1 MRIYIDID
9 TRRILTTAT
18 RPATRLEFKRRDNDA
33 FEVQFLRAGA
43 VQSLPVGT
51 IARVGVKATEDFA
64 GEFLATDTL
73 SVLGTGA
80 ETVYTGSFNL
90 NTTALEALFPEEPAS
105 ITAMLEVQWVSGTSV
120 GSSLTLPITIFNDVI
135 RGDEGAPADLPLF
148 YTSSTPNFLATQA
161 EAEAGSDNTKWMSPL
176 RVAQAIE
183 ELGGGGGVSSWNDL
197 TDKPSTFPPATHT
210 HAIADTTGLQ
220 TALDGK
226 AATSHTHP
234 LSALTQSSATSG
246 QVATWSGTAWVPQTP
261 SGGGVTSYNDLDDI
275 PSTFPPEAHTHA
287 IGDIDYL
294 QDALDGKAETSHTHA
309 IADTTGLQTAL
320 NGKAAT
326 SHTHAASDITSGTLA
341 NARTTATSANTASAI
356 VARDA
361 SGNFSAGTITAN
373 LTGTASGNA
382 PATGIAQS
390 AVTNLT
396 TDLAGKAAS
405 SHTHAATDI
414 TSGTL
419 AIARIPTGTTST
431 TVALGNDSRF
441 SDSRTP
447 TSHTH
452 GNITNAGSIG
462 TTATL
467 PIITGT
473 SGVLQAG
480 SFGTTA
486 GTFAQGNHTHTFG
499 TTAGTFCQG
508 NDSRLLTITGGIT
521 AIAVVATMPVT
532 PVATTLYIVTE

>member
-9 TRRILTTAT
+9 SRRILTSAT

-51 IARVGVKATEDFA
+51 IARVGVKASADFA

-73 SVLGTGA
+73 SVTGTGA
-80 ETVYTGSFNL
+80 DTVYRGAFNL
-90 NTTALEALFPEEPAS
+90 NTTALEALFPTEPDS
-105 ITAMLEVQWVSGTSV
+105 ITAMLEVQWMSGTSV

-183 ELGGGGGVSSWNDL
+183 ELGGGGG
-197 TDKPSTFPPATHT
+197 
-210 HAIADTTGLQ
+210 
-220 TALDGK
+220 
-226 AATSHTHP
+226 
-234 LSALTQSSATSG
+234 
-246 QVATWSGTAWVPQTP
+246 
-261 SGGGVTSYNDLDDI
+261 GVTSYEDLTDI

-287 IGDIDYL
+287 ISDTTGL
-294 QDALDGKAETSHTHA
+294 QPALDGKAET
-309 IADTTGLQTAL
+309 
-320 NGKAAT
+320 
-326 SHTHAASDITSGTLA
+326 
-341 NARTTATSANTASAI
+341 
-356 VARDA
+356 
-361 SGNFSAGTITAN
+361 
-373 LTGTASGNA
+373 
-382 PATGIAQS
+382 
-390 AVTNLT
+390 
-396 TDLAGKAAS
+396 

-419 AIARIPTGTTST
+419 ALARIPTGTTSS
-431 TVALGNDSRF
+431 TVALGN
-441 SDSRTP
+441 
-447 TSHTH
+447 HEH
-452 GNITNAGSIG
+452 GNITNAGAIG

-480 SFGTTA
+480 SFGTTE
-486 GTFAQGNHTHTFG
+486 GTFAQGNHTHTTLSMTTLQVSGEASFGLPVETKATPTISGGALTLNLATATFFATTINAASTVAFSNPPASPKVFSFTLQTTGNGTAYTTTWPVAVKWANGIAPTITSINNKIDVFTFVTHNGG
-499 TTAGTFCQG
+499 TTWFGFVSGQ
-508 NDSRLLTITGGIT
+508 NF
-521 AIAVVATMPVT
+521 
-532 PVATTLYIVTE
+532 